1 MSVCEL
7 IILTFIVTGLWDVVL
22 RVMSENYKKLPN
34 MMKYDFVRIL
44 QPYFKKHTLLAAALI
59 AGFVGAIT
67 QYVILNMVSFPS
79 DIMDVSSVV
88 TFLLVSFIISGLFGI
103 IMKATKLFP
112 HLDEYYY
119 KPLGLI
125 RSIYHDGIS
134 GLVVQITLI
143 FMLSFN
149 RYV

>member
-1 MSVCEL
+1 
-7 IILTFIVTGLWDVVL
+7 
-22 RVMSENYKKLPN
+22 
-34 MMKYDFVRIL
+34 
-44 QPYFKKHTLLAAALI
+44 
-59 AGFVGAIT
+59 
-67 QYVILNMVSFPS
+67 MVSFPS

-125 RSIYHDGIS
+125 RSMYHDGIS
-134 GLVVQITLI
+134 GLIVQLTI
-143 FMLSFN
+143 FMILLMMK
-149 RYV
+149 